1 MTSAPRSAPL
11 FAAHAAALAGSPL
24 FRGAGA
30 DAVRAKVASLGVPV
44 KKGVFGAD
52 MQIMQLNDGPVTIL
66 YDCV

>member
-30 DAVRAKVASLGVPV
+30 DAVRAKVAERNERD
-44 KKGVFGAD
+44 AD
-52 MQIMQLNDGPVTIL
+52 
-66 YDCV
+66 